1 MRRRMLL
8 LLSAVVLAAGF
19 VPAPRPKS
27 DPSAAD
33 LQKMQGRWVLASY
46 NWEGQSSRADIRF
59 VLAGDRAKVDFGRDG
74 AAEYVLSLDA
84 TAAPKRYVEKGAGA
98 AGGLEYRGIYS
109 LEGDT
114 LRVSCNYPG
123 ESPPGAFDGP
133 RRGRALLT
141 YKRQKP

>member
-1 MRRRMLL
+1 
-8 LLSAVVLAAGF
+8 
-19 VPAPRPKS
+19 
-27 DPSAAD
+27 
-33 LQKMQGRWVLASY
+33 
-46 NWEGQSSRADIRF
+46 
-59 VLAGDRAKVDFGRDG
+59 
-74 AAEYVLSLDA
+74 
-84 TAAPKRYVEKGAGA
+84 
-98 AGGLEYRGIYS
+98 LEYRGIYS

>member
-1 MRRRMLL
+1 MRRSMPLL
-8 LLSAVVLAAGF
+8 LVIVLAAGF
-19 VPAPRPKS
+19 APAPTPKPNRS
-27 DPSAAD
+27 EAD
-33 LQKMQGRWVLASY
+33 LKKMQGRWVLVSFT
-46 NWEGQSSRADIRF
+46 WEGRPRRADVRF

-74 AAEYVLSLDA
+74 AVEYILSLDA
-84 TAAPKRYVEKGAGA
+84 TTTPKRYVERGVGA
-98 AGGLEYRGIYS
+98 ARGLEYRGIYS

-123 ESPPGAFDGP
+123 EGPPGAFDGP

>member
-1 MRRRMLL
+1 
-8 LLSAVVLAAGF
+8 
-19 VPAPRPKS
+19 
-27 DPSAAD
+27 
-33 LQKMQGRWVLASY
+33 MQGRWVLASY
-46 NWEGQSSRADIRF
+46 NWEGQSSRPDIRF

-74 AAEYVLSLDA
+74 TAEYVLSLDA